1 MFLFFPFIL
10 PLKSYLLSS
19 SCSRIANVRVVEES
33 TPQEKRKRGTA
44 PFVFFFK
51 HPFPFFYLSILNYNR
66 FNDTK
71 KKKKERYRNIVSF
84 SSLFFSFFLTFFFL
98 FFFFTL
104 YYIFIYHPSRSFLRK
119 RNLFSLPM
127 ATSQQPRKRDRTKG
141 KGKQKDE
148 ILLFSRIFHPLY
160 SSTNKQRR
168 KVDGGKTHN
177 NPSRRSLTLVPL

>member
-10 PLKSYLLSS
+10 PVNLISYLHRVRGSQTYALLRKVPHRRRGNEEQLLSS
-19 SCSRIANVRVVEES
+19 SSSN
-33 TPQEKRKRGTA
+33 TP
-44 PFVFFFK
+44 F
-51 HPFPFFYLSILNYNR
+51 LSSISLSLITIVLTIR
-66 FNDTK
+66 K
-71 KKKKERYRNIVSF
+71 KKKKKKGTETQSHSLSR
-84 SSLFFSFFLTFFFL
+84 LFFSFFLTFFFL
-98 FFFFTL
+98 FFTL

-141 KGKQKDE
+141 KGRQKDE